1 MVGPFVKLAWIEE
14 HPGGEE
20 VWVNASTIAYIA
32 PEGRD
37 PGASRIF
44 FVVPNHERGGYA
56 LSLTVRGTP
65 GEIVEAIRH
74 AELDDPRRMVAA
86 TGGTTGA
93 GGQGAPV
100 NMQTEEEGG
109 E

>member
-1 MVGPFVKLAWIEE
+1 MAGPFVKLAWIEE
-14 HPGGEE
+14 HPAGED

-37 PGASRIF
+37 PGAARIF

-65 GEIVEAIRH
+65 DEIIRTIDAAEGRH
-74 AELDDPRRMVAA
+74 AP
-86 TGGTTGA
+86 
-93 GGQGAPV
+93 
-100 NMQTEEEGG
+100 
-109 E
+109 